1 MDKMNEQ
8 KDTIKTPNH
17 FNKGPTGV
25 INSLFPTVIVLTI
38 MVGIVIVTTMITG
51 YKIFSL
57 EREKAEIELRLAK
70 IESYENVTRDID
82 EKENQLPN
90 LKNEVPEL
98 EARRNIAEEEYSQYR
113 EKQFEADISLQKIM
127 KKTNEV
133 EANYF
138 AKLDM
143 IGELTANISNLQKRE
158 SELTIPLSERR
169 TEHDILSQEITQTK
183 NDLSAKSQELSGVIS
198 QLELQ
203 RDQVRVL
210 AEANSDFS
218 MIISNLNAISS
229 DLGKAKNQAEASI
242 IELSSILPKHELTIN
257 TLNSSSADL
266 NETNRSLESISSSL
280 STLNSNL
287 TRSYNSLS
295 STSTELNITNRNLES
310 ISSSLSNT
318 NNNLALTYESANSAD
333 KVINSTS
340 NKLSEVTVDVN
351 DLLSVIQQS
360 KEAFAYLE
368 QTANSNSSQ
377 IYDKNSL
384 MLSKY
389 TVVDK
394 NMEEVLSQL
403 ESVKASIVRLES
415 KINEIEIENE

>member
-1 MDKMNEQ
+1 MDNMNEQ
-8 KDTIKTPNH
+8 KDTIRT
-17 FNKGPTGV
+17 PTGV
-25 INSLFPTVIVLTI
+25 LNSLFPTVIVLTI

-70 IESYENVTRDID
+70 IESYENVTRDIG
-82 EKENQLPN
+82 EKENQLRN
-90 LKNEVPEL
+90 LKINVPEL
-98 EARRNIAEEEYSQYR
+98 EARRNIAEEEYSQYN
-113 EKQFEADISLQKIM
+113 EKQIEAENSLLKI
-127 KKTNEV
+127 KKKSNEV
-133 EANYF
+133 EAEYL
-138 AKLDM
+138 AKLDV

-158 SELTIPLSERR
+158 SELSITVSELE
-169 TEHDILSQEITQTK
+169 TEGEIVTQNLFQTK
-183 NDLSAKSQELSGVIS
+183 IDLSTKLQELAGVIS
-198 QLELQ
+198 QIELQ

-229 DLGKAKNQAEASI
+229 DLGKAKNQAESSI

-266 NETNRSLESISSSL
+266 NKTNRNLESISSSL
-280 STLNSNL
+280 LTLNSNL

-310 ISSSLSNT
+310 ISSSLST
-318 NNNLALTYESANSAD
+318 TKNNLALTYESANSAD
-333 KVINSTS
+333 QVINSTS

-389 TVVDK
+389 TIVDK